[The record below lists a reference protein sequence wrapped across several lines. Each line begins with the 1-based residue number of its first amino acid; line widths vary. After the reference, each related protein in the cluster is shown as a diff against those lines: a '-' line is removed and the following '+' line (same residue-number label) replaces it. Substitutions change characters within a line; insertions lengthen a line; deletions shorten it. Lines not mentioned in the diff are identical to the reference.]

1 MSITIELTE
10 KAMAL
15 LRSAADESGRTM
27 EEVAAERLAESLYE
41 EVDWDAVEGI
51 RRGIAAMEAG
61 DEMPLDEFIELRRRE
76 RAAKHLKA
84 PETRKA
90 A

>member
-1 MSITIELTE
+1 VSITIELTE

-15 LRSAADESGRTM
+15 LRSAADESGRTI

-51 RRGIAAMEAG
+51 RRGLEDTAAGRDMSLE
-61 DEMPLDEFIELRRRE
+61 EFIEQRRAE
-76 RAAKHLKA
+76 RQAKRTA
-84 PETRKA
+84 PRKA

>member
-41 EVDWDAVEGI
+41 EVDWDAV
-51 RRGIAAMEAG
+51 
-61 DEMPLDEFIELRRRE
+61 
-76 RAAKHLKA
+76 
-84 PETRKA
+84 
-90 A
+90 

>member
-15 LRSAADESGRTM
+15 LRYVADESGRTI

-51 RRGIAAMEAG
+51 RRGLEDTAAGRDMSLE
-61 DEMPLDEFIELRRRE
+61 EFVEQRRAE
-76 RAAKHLKA
+76 RQAKRTA
-84 PETRKA
+84 PRKA